1 MRKAFAVVVLLAA
14 LAAVGCDVG
23 RATNGNTGS
32 AEDEVW
38 QAQVDTFDRQTEQ
51 MDRILEQQESELQRA
66 KLQADRYEALLGK
79 WEEQARRS
87 EAILAAEEKKVGIT
101 P

>member
-1 MRKAFAVVVLLAA
+1 MPKAIAVVVILVA
-14 LAAVGCDVG
+14 LAGAGCDVG
-23 RATNGNTGS
+23 RKSGDN
-32 AEDEVW
+32 AEYTDEEW

-66 KLQADRYEALLGK
+66 KGQADRYDALLGK
-79 WEEQARRS
+79 WEEQARRAD
-87 EAILAAEEKKVGIT
+87 AILDAEAKKAGIK